1 MFAYCDYQHDHWVCG
16 YRNLWTRKARTLLT
30 IIGIVLGVAT
40 VFAISITESI
50 VRKREM
56 TKCQKVSYRRGL
68 AGECLREALSS
79 RGLRRK
85 NFNRDLARVS
95 RELLPTLLSDSNC
108 DIMILSNFC

>member
-1 MFAYCDYQHDHWVCG
+1 MAYWRLRASQFEADYWVCG

-79 RGLRRK
+79 RWIR
-85 NFNRDLARVS
+85 
-95 RELLPTLLSDSNC
+95 
-108 DIMILSNFC
+108 